1 MVELICLITGAT
13 GASGG
18 AAVRELR
25 KQGRRVRGLVRKDDA
40 RAEAPRNQD
49 VQAPRNRQE
58 EIQAPRGLDV
68 HRRMAGR
75 AIGAA
80 GSRSEPVSDLK
91 PGCRA
96 DDRIE
101 SSRLL

>member
-1 MVELICLITGAT
+1 MVELICLIPGAT

-68 HRRMAGR
+68 QSPHGRTCDRRSGKSKRAGQR
-75 AIGAA
+75 PQAWV
-80 GSRSEPVSDLK
+80 SR
-91 PGCRA
+91 G
-96 DDRIE
+96 
-101 SSRLL
+101 

>member
-68 HRRMAGR
+68 CDRRSGKSKRAGQR
-75 AIGAA
+75 PQAWV
-80 GSRSEPVSDLK
+80 SR
-91 PGCRA
+91 G
-96 DDRIE
+96 
-101 SSRLL
+101 